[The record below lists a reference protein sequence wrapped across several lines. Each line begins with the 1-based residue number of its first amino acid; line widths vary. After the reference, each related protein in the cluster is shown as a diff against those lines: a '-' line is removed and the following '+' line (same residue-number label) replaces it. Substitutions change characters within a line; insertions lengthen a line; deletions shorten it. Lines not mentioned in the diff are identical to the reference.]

1 MLLVLL
7 CDAVAQ
13 GIIQPWCGT
22 SGQIKHNQDIG
33 KAGMQ
38 QQAEKARK
46 GGGKISDKSGSTHG
60 LTLEAAAVQDIKKA
74 LEVRKG

>member
-22 SGQIKHNQDIG
+22 SGHTSQEGNQPQTD
-33 KAGMQ
+33 KSKKGM
-38 QQAEKARK
+38 E
-46 GGGKISDKSGSTHG
+46 KSGSTH
-60 LTLEAAAVQDIKKA
+60 TIQLEAAAVQQIRKA
-74 LEVRKG
+74 LQVSHC